1 MARCCYFVAHF
12 EAKEFGCHFSVHFSA
27 GGGHISAGDGHFGG
41 RDMAVRQHF
50 DIMYNTYSNDVLYR
64 MTTIQCT
71 TAYIGTIH
79 LTMVPQHRF
88 TSIMIPV
95 IEYDLTIIRSDRTYG
110 YVVR

>member
-12 EAKEFGCHFSVHFSA
+12 EAKEFWCHFSVHFSA

-41 RDMAVRQHF
+41 RDIAVRQHF